1 MRRLKARCSASPQQ
15 AAPDAP
21 LERPG
26 LLPLADLKPTELMSR
41 LSDVRLIS

>member
-15 AAPDAP
+15 AEADAP
-21 LERPG
+21 LKRPG
-26 LLPLADLKPTELMSR
+26 LSPLAELKPTELMPW